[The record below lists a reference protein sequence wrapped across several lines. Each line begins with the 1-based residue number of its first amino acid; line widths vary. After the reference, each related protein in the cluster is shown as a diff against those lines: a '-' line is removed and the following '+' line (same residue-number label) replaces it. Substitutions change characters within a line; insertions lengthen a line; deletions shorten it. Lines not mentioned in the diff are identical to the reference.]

1 MGSPY
6 KRRKPSLL
14 RNFWV
19 YRRLVL
25 VALVLGLLLWFIWAN
40 GEQVSV
46 TFPFRLGNVSSS
58 VGVIILASALVG
70 SLTTLL
76 VVTLYFAIRARRTSR
91 HLDESG
97 SGSGKGLADDDLPPP
112 DYASKTGEG
121 LSGSRW

>member
-25 VALVLGLLLWFIWAN
+25 VAMVLGLLLWFIWAN

-46 TFPFRLGNVSSS
+46 TFPFKLGKVSSS

-91 HLDESG
+91 PLDES
-97 SGSGKGLADDDLPPP
+97 SKALADDDLPPP

-121 LSGSRW
+121 LAGSRWE